1 MDVTTELLAEE
12 RSPAPARPP
21 GGAAPRRRAHP
32 WAWAATIVSV
42 ALVAGAASYLL
53 HDAAQAN
60 HRYDR
65 ARASLSTTRHHT
77 AVVSRELAQAR
88 TDLDLLTRRVGND
101 TTALSQDTAALQG
114 ARAALSAAQAHA
126 SQQATLLSSLH
137 TCLGG
142 VERALNALAVANR
155 PRAIAALNAVAQ
167 SCSAAVAA
175 SG

>member
-1 MDVTTELLAEE
+1 
-12 RSPAPARPP
+12 
-21 GGAAPRRRAHP
+21 
-32 WAWAATIVSV
+32 V
-42 ALVAGAASYLL
+42 ALVAAATGYLL
-53 HDAAQAN
+53 HDAAQAD

-65 ARASLSTTRHHT
+65 ARASLSTTRRHT
-77 AVVSRELAQAR
+77 AAVSQELTKAR
-88 TDLDLLTRRVGND
+88 TDLGLLTRRVGSD

-114 ARAALSAAQAHA
+114 ARDALSSAQAHA

-142 VERALNALAVANR
+142 VEQALNALAVANQ
-155 PRAIAALNAVAQ
+155 PRAIAALNAVSQ